1 MVKQTPR
8 LAQRGV
14 SFSLRAMSTQTPPSQ
29 DAVLAFLADPASH
42 GPGVSAVERVDT
54 HISAVFL
61 PDGRDRVVKVKKA
74 VTLPFL
80 DFAPL
85 AARKEACEREVAINR
100 RTAPEM
106 YLGCEPVVRR
116 DGHLALGGAGEVVD
130 WAVVMRRF
138 DRTTQFD
145 RLAASGKLDRNTLLD
160 LAEAVAQF
168 HDGAEVVENAR
179 FGGAAALAATIDGNE
194 ASFAPFKGSVFD
206 AAALESVLER
216 SHAAVARHG
225 ALLDARRAAGLVRRC
240 HGDLHLRNICQMGGK
255 TVLFDA
261 IEFNDDFA
269 VIDVLYDL
277 AFLLMDLRHAGLSR
291 AASLVFNHYMDLRD
305 DIGGLPLLPLM
316 LSLRAQIRAHVTAA
330 IAAHVAEPEPLHAE
344 ARRYLVE
351 AGDYL
356 TPPRPR
362 VVAVGGLSGS
372 GKSRAAR
379 ELAPYLAAP
388 GALVLRSDVIRKR
401 LSGRK
406 PWDKLAKEDYTQGS
420 SDRTYAALTAQAAEA
435 LAGGWPV
442 IADAVFSK
450 PAERAA
456 IEAVARDG
464 GVSFTGLWLE
474 AEPAIAEQRI
484 LMRRRNASDATPE
497 VLKAQLSYDVGPLA
511 WTRVDSSFAK
521 DRTDRACRKAV
532 LHQEEET

>member
-1 MVKQTPR
+1 MNSQSPD
-8 LAQRGV
+8 
-14 SFSLRAMSTQTPPSQ
+14 PQ
-29 DAVLAFLADPASH
+29 DAVLAFLADPATH
-42 GPGVSAVERVDT
+42 GPGVTAVERVDT

-61 PDGRDRVVKVKKA
+61 PEGSDRVIKVKKA

-85 AARKEACEREVAINR
+85 EARRLACEREAAINR
-100 RTAPEM
+100 RTAPDL
-106 YLGCEPVVRR
+106 YLGCAPVVRR
-116 DGHLALGGAGEVVD
+116 DGALAIGDAGAAEGEVVD
-130 WAVVMRRF
+130 WVVLMRRF
-138 DRTTQFD
+138 DRATQFD
-145 RLAASGKLDRNTLLD
+145 RLAAAGKLDRNTLLD

-168 HDGAEVVENAR
+168 HEAAESVPDPR
-179 FGGAAALAATIDGNE
+179 FGGAAAMAATVEGN
-194 ASFAPFKGSVFD
+194 AAAFAAFRGTVFD
-206 AAALESVLER
+206 AAAVDAVLDR
-216 SHAAVARHG
+216 SREACRRHA
-225 ALLDARRAAGLVRRC
+225 ALLDARRVAGLVKRC
-240 HGDLHLRNICQMGGK
+240 HGDLHLRNICQMGGR

-277 AFLLMDLRHAGLSR
+277 AFLLMDLRHAGLAR

-305 DIGGLPLLPLM
+305 DLGGLPLLPLM

-330 IAAHVAEPEPLHAE
+330 IAGHAANPEAPYAE

-351 AGDYL
+351 AADYL

-362 VVAVGGLSGS
+362 LIAVGGLSGS

-379 ELAPYLAAP
+379 ELAPYLGAP

-401 LSGRK
+401 LAGRK
-406 PWDKLAKEDYTQGS
+406 PWDRLESEDYSAGS
-420 SDRTYAALTAQAAEA
+420 SDRTYALLTAQAAEV
-435 LAGGWPV
+435 LAAGHPV

-456 IEAVARDG
+456 IEAAARQAG
-464 GVSFTGLWLE
+464 APFAGLWLE

-497 VLKAQLSYDVGPLA
+497 VLKAQLSYDTGPIA